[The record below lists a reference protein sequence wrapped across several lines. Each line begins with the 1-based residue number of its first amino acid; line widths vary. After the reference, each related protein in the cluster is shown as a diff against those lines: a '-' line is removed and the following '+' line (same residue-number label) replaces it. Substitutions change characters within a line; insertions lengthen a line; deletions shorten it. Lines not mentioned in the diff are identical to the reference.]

1 MLIYNLRENFCTAK
15 ETIFLLTINKLKKEA
30 FKFRGLLEKCD
41 KSKTELVPDCFPIMS
56 CKISSMLLSY
66 HFLKLWPELEVKGIS
81 AIAEKNDQITHYWL
95 EIDEIVIDITG
106 DQYNLIKGSELNK
119 EIVSNRPFKAVHVSN
134 KMKVI
139 YMTFSNFEKV
149 NYSCTVFLQSM
160 KVLLRIWSL
169 ITISS

>member
-1 MLIYNLRENFCTAK
+1 M
-15 ETIFLLTINKLKKEA
+15 LTINKLKKEA

-106 DQYNLIKGSELNK
+106 DQYNFIKDSELNK
-119 EIVSNRPFKAVHVSN
+119 EIFSNRPFKAVHVSN
-134 KMKVI
+134 KNESYLYDVFKFRESELFVYGFPTINEGFIEDMELDYNQLINHAV
-139 YMTFSNFEKV
+139 
-149 NYSCTVFLQSM
+149 CT
-160 KVLLRIWSL
+160 
-169 ITISS
+169 

>member
-1 MLIYNLRENFCTAK
+1 M
-15 ETIFLLTINKLKKEA
+15 LTINKLKKEA

-134 KMKVI
+134 KNESYLYDVFKFRESELFVYGFPTINEGFIEDMELDYNQLMNHAV
-139 YMTFSNFEKV
+139 
-149 NYSCTVFLQSM
+149 CT
-160 KVLLRIWSL
+160 
-169 ITISS
+169 